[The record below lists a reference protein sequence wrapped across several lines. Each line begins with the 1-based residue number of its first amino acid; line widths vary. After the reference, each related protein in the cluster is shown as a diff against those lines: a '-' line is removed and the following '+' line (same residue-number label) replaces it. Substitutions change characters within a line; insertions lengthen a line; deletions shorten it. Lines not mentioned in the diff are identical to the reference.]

1 MGFPP
6 GKTGKLKPAR
16 YDRATGEETKMS
28 EKPRLD
34 TTRLQKIAQ
43 AYWESAALMAA
54 VELEIFTAIAHGH
67 DTIPAAAKAAGISER
82 NAERLLTALTAM
94 TLLAREG
101 DGEQGRFANA
111 PDVQRFLVKDGERY
125 AGPWILFTKPRW
137 AAYGELG
144 QRLRSKT
151 ENRLGA
157 YESFTVD
164 DARRY
169 HAATYSIGMGA
180 ARLFSRSVDL
190 SGRKKMLDLGGGSGA
205 YSIVATKTFPGLQ
218 AIVLDLPPVAV
229 VAGEYIAANQASD
242 RVSTL
247 PGDFTRTPFPQGV
260 DIVVMASN
268 LPQYEPDLIR
278 LVVGK
283 AFDALLPGGEMHLIG
298 ETLHDDRRGPL
309 SAALWGLNE
318 AVYGSTGRA
327 HTEGEVKGYLQDA
340 GFNDVAVHPF
350 VPGVLSR
357 VAGRKSG

>member
-1 MGFPP
+1 M
-6 GKTGKLKPAR
+6 A
-16 YDRATGEETKMS
+16 

-34 TTRLQKIAQ
+34 TTRLQKMAQ

-54 VELEIFTAIAHGH
+54 VELEVFTAIAHGQ
-67 DTIPAAAKAAGISER
+67 DTIASVAKAVGISER
-82 NAERLLTALTAM
+82 NAERLLTVLVAM
-94 TLLAREG
+94 TLLTRDG
-101 DGEQGRFANA
+101 DRFANA
-111 PDVQRFLVKDGERY
+111 ADVERFLVKDSDRY

-137 AAYGELG
+137 AAFGELST
-144 QRLRSKT
+144 RLRKPE

-157 YESFTVD
+157 YVDFTVE

-190 SGRKKMLDLGGGSGA
+190 KGRKLLLDLGGGSGA
-205 YSIVATKTFPGLQ
+205 YSIVATQTFPGLK
-218 AIVLDLPPVAV
+218 AILLDLPPVAV
-229 VAGEYIAANQASD
+229 VAKEYIAANNADD
-242 RVSTL
+242 RVTTL
-247 PGDFTRTPFPQGV
+247 PGDFTRTEFPQGV
-260 DIVVMASN
+260 DVVVMASN

-283 AFDALLPGGEMHLIG
+283 AFAALVPGGEMHLIG

-318 AVYGSTGRA
+318 AIQHSTGLA
-327 HTEGEVKGYLQDA
+327 HTESEVKGYLQGA
-340 GFNDVAVHPF
+340 GFAGVAVHPF

-357 VAGRKSG
+357 ITGRKPG

>member
-1 MGFPP
+1 M
-6 GKTGKLKPAR
+6 A
-16 YDRATGEETKMS
+16 

-34 TTRLQKIAQ
+34 TTRLQKMAQ

-54 VELEIFTAIAHGH
+54 VELDVFTAIAHGQ
-67 DTIPAAAKAAGISER
+67 DTVPAVAKTVGISAR
-82 NAERLLTALTAM
+82 NAERLLTALVAM
-94 TLLAREG
+94 TLLTRDDR
-101 DGEQGRFANA
+101 DGEGRFTNA

-137 AAYGELG
+137 NAYGELAE
-144 QRLRSKT
+144 RLRRET

-190 SGRKKMLDLGGGSGA
+190 TGRKLMLDLGGGSGA
-205 YSIVATKTFPGLQ
+205 YSIVATQTFPGLK
-218 AIVLDLPPVAV
+218 AVVLDLPPVAV
-229 VAGEYIAANQASD
+229 VAAEYIAANNASD

-247 PGDFTRTPFPQGV
+247 PGDFTRTEFPQGV
-260 DIVVMASN
+260 DVVVMASN
-268 LPQYEPDLIR
+268 LPQYEPALIR

-283 AFDALLPGGEMHLIG
+283 TFAALVPGGEMHLIG

-318 AVYGSTGRA
+318 AVYGSTGVA
-327 HTEGEVKGYLQDA
+327 HTEAEVKGYLSGA
-340 GFNDVAVHPF
+340 GFADVTVHPF

-357 VAGRKSG
+357 IVGRKPA

>member
-1 MGFPP
+1 
-6 GKTGKLKPAR
+6 
-16 YDRATGEETKMS
+16 MS

-67 DTIPAAAKAAGISER
+67 DTIPAAAEAAGISER

-94 TLLAREG
+94 TLLTREQ
-101 DGEQGRFANA
+101 DGKQGRFANA
-111 PDVQRFLVKDGERY
+111 PDVQRFLVRDGERY

-137 AAYGELG
+137 AAYGELS

-151 ENRLGA
+151 VNRLGA
-157 YESFTVD
+157 YDSFTVD

-190 SGRKKMLDLGGGSGA
+190 GGRKKMLDLGGGAGA
-205 YSIVATKTFPGLQ
+205 YSIVATKTFPGLT

-229 VAGEYIAANQASD
+229 VAGEYIAANGASE

-247 PGDFTRTPFPQGV
+247 PGDFTRTPFPPGV
-260 DIVVMASN
+260 DVVVMASN
-268 LPQYEPDLIR
+268 LPQYEPELIR

-283 AFDALLPGGEMHLIG
+283 AFAALVPGGEMHLIG

-318 AVYGSTGRA
+318 AVYGSTGLA
-327 HTEGEVKGYLQDA
+327 HTEGDVKGYLQGA
-340 GFNDVAVHPF
+340 GFVDVAVHPF

-357 VAGRKSG
+357 VAGRKPG

>member
-1 MGFPP
+1 M
-6 GKTGKLKPAR
+6 AQQ
-16 YDRATGEETKMS
+16 
-28 EKPRLD
+28 PRLD

-54 VELEIFTAIAHGH
+54 VELEVFTAIAHGH
-67 DTIPAAAKAAGISER
+67 DTIGAAARAVGISAR

-94 TLLAREG
+94 TLLER
-101 DGEQGRFANA
+101 DGARFANA

-137 AAYGELG
+137 EAFGKLAEHLRRREEHHLG
-144 QRLRSKT
+144 QYTDFT
-151 ENRLGA
+151 E
-157 YESFTVD
+157 D

-169 HAATYSIGMGA
+169 HAATYSIGRGA

-190 SGRKKMLDLGGGSGA
+190 TGRKLLLDLGGGSGA
-205 YSIVATKTFPGLQ
+205 YSIVATETFPGLK

-229 VAGEYIAANQASD
+229 VAREYIERNGAAD
-242 RVSTL
+242 RVSAL
-247 PGDFTRTPFPQGV
+247 AGDFTTTDFPQGADV
-260 DIVVMASN
+260 VVMASN

-283 AFDALLPGGEMHLIG
+283 AFAAMAPGGEMHLIG

-318 AVYGSTGRA
+318 AVQGSTGLA
-327 HTEGEVKGYLQDA
+327 HTEGEVKGYLQGA
-340 GFNDVAVHPF
+340 GFTDVAVHPF

-357 VAGRKSG
+357 VTGRKPG

>member
-1 MGFPP
+1 
-6 GKTGKLKPAR
+6 
-16 YDRATGEETKMS
+16 MS

-94 TLLAREG
+94 TLLTREG
-101 DGEQGRFANA
+101 DGAQGRFANA

-137 AAYGELG
+137 TAYGELS
-144 QRLRSKT
+144 QRLRSQT

-205 YSIVATKTFPGLQ
+205 YSIVATKTFPGLT

-229 VAGEYIAANQASD
+229 VAGEYIAANGAGD
-242 RVSTL
+242 RVNTL
-247 PGDFTRTPFPQGV
+247 PGDFTRTPFPQGIDV
-260 DIVVMASN
+260 VVMASN

-283 AFDALLPGGEMHLIG
+283 AFEALVPGGEMHLIG

-318 AVYGSTGRA
+318 AVYGSTGLA
-327 HTEGEVKGYLQDA
+327 HTEGDVKGYLQGA
-340 GFNDVAVHPF
+340 GIVEVAVHPF

-357 VAGRKSG
+357 VAGRKPG

>member
-1 MGFPP
+1 M
-6 GKTGKLKPAR
+6 A
-16 YDRATGEETKMS
+16 

-67 DTIPAAAKAAGISER
+67 DTIPAVAAAAGIGER
-82 NAERLLTALTAM
+82 NAQRLLTALVAM
-94 TLLAREG
+94 TLLDRI
-101 DGEQGRFANA
+101 GERFSNA

-137 AAYGELG
+137 SAYGELSE
-144 QRLRSKT
+144 RLRRTT

-157 YESFTVD
+157 YQEFTVD

-180 ARLFSRSVDL
+180 ARLFSRSVEL
-190 SGRKKMLDLGGGSGA
+190 TGRKRMLDLGGGSGA
-205 YSIVATKTFPGLQ
+205 YSIVATQTYPGLK

-229 VAGEYIAANQASD
+229 VADEYIAANGATD

-247 PGDFTRTPFPQGV
+247 PGDFTRTDFPQDV
-260 DIVVMASN
+260 DVVVMASN
-268 LPQYEPDLIR
+268 LPQYEPELIR
-278 LVVGK
+278 LVVRK
-283 AFDALLPGGEMHLIG
+283 AFAALVPGGEMHLIG

-318 AVYGSTGRA
+318 AVYGSTGVA
-327 HTEGEVKGYLQDA
+327 HTESEVRGYLLEA
-340 GFNDVAVHPF
+340 GFTEVAAHPF

-357 VAGRKSG
+357 VAGRKPT

>member
-1 MGFPP
+1 MP
-6 GKTGKLKPAR
+6 
-16 YDRATGEETKMS
+16 
-28 EKPRLD
+28 EKQRLD

-67 DTIPAAAKAAGISER
+67 DTIATVSTATGISPR
-82 NAERLLTALTAM
+82 NAERLLTVLVAM
-94 TLLAREG
+94 TLLSR
-101 DGEQGRFANA
+101 DGERFANA

-137 AAYGELG
+137 EAFGKLSE
-144 QRLRSKT
+144 RLRDREEK
-151 ENRLGA
+151 RLGA
-157 YESFTVD
+157 YVD
-164 DARRY
+164 FSVEDARRY

-190 SGRKKMLDLGGGSGA
+190 AGRKLLLDLGGGSGA
-205 YSIVATKTFPGLQ
+205 YSIVATKAFPGLK
-218 AIVLDLPPVAV
+218 AIVLDLPPVTV
-229 VAGEYIAANQASD
+229 VADEYIAANGAAD

-247 PGDFTRTPFPQGV
+247 PGDFTQTPFPKNV
-260 DIVVMASN
+260 DVVVMASN

-283 AFDALLPGGEMHLIG
+283 AFAALVPGGEMHLIG

-318 AVYGSTGRA
+318 AVQGSTGLA
-327 HTEGEVKGYLQDA
+327 HTEAEVRGYLQGA
-340 GFNDVAVHPF
+340 GFIDVAVHPF

-357 VAGRKSG
+357 VAGRKPG